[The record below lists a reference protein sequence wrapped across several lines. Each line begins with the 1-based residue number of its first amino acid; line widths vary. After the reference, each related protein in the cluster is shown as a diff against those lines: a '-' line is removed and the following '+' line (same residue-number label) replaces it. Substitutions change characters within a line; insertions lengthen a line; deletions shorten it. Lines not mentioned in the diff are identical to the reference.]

1 MVTATETKVALQRGK
16 DFISLS
22 ESEKGN
28 FLQTQV
34 SVVLQQLYSV
44 LLSPWSFKH
53 LYQVKLGKH
62 LASKESPECLGKAEL
77 WKFGMN

>member
-1 MVTATETKVALQRGK
+1 M
-16 DFISLS
+16 S

-34 SVVLQQLYSV
+34 SLVPQQLYSV
-44 LLSPWSFKH
+44 LLNPWSIKH
-53 LYQVKLGKH
+53 LYQVKLAEH